1 MSRAYCSPFLLI
13 FSVFICAVV
22 SRTGY
27 NFINSFLKVHPYLE
41 PGSVRLDVTFES
53 RAALTRIELSTL
65 IMSAL
70 LEIHMT
76 AVIMHKVLNF
86 CSCLV

>member
-13 FSVFICAVV
+13 FSVFVYAVV

-27 NFINSFLKVHPYLE
+27 NFISSFLKVHPYLK
-41 PGSVRLDVTFES
+41 PGSVHLDVAFES
-53 RAALTRIELSTL
+53 RAVLTRIELSTS

-70 LEIHMT
+70 IEIHMT

-86 CSCLV
+86 YSCLM